1 MSENIS
7 FRIYDDT
14 SSSDDDDDI
23 NNINNINIKK
33 FSYIKSKKDS
43 RDHIYKPANV
53 SNASNV
59 SSIDLRNLCSKIE
72 DQETLGSCTGN
83 AIVGI
88 LEYLNKKTKN
98 INIELSRLFIYY
110 NERLLEGTVKYDNG
124 AQIRSGIKACNK
136 WGFCSE
142 ALCPYDIKKFNILPT
157 KESYLEASKNK
168 VISYECILN
177 FNHMKK
183 ALINGNPVVIG
194 FDVYSS
200 FLKINKKGI
209 MLYPSKN
216 ERNLGGHAVVIVGF
230 NDNYLNNKGYF
241 ICRNSWGVEWGDK
254 GYFYMPYEVIK
265 NTNMSWD
272 FWIIKSIT

>member
-1 MSENIS
+1 
-7 FRIYDDT
+7 
-14 SSSDDDDDI
+14 
-23 NNINNINIKK
+23 
-33 FSYIKSKKDS
+33 
-43 RDHIYKPANV
+43 
-53 SNASNV
+53 
-59 SSIDLRNLCSKIE
+59 
-72 DQETLGSCTGN
+72 
-83 AIVGI
+83 
-88 LEYLNKKTKN
+88 
-98 INIELSRLFIYY
+98 
-110 NERLLEGTVKYDNG
+110 
-124 AQIRSGIKACNK
+124 
-136 WGFCSE
+136 
-142 ALCPYDIKKFNILPT
+142 
-157 KESYLEASKNK
+157 
-168 VISYECILN
+168 
-177 FNHMKK
+177 MKK